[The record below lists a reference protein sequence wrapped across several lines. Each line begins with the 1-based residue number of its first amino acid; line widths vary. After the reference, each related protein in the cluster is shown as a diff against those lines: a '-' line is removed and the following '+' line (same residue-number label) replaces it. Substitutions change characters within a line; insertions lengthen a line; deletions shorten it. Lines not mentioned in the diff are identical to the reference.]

1 MSPVRYR
8 IWTQEDAERLK
19 ALILSGASAVRASA
33 ALNSPLTTVKLKARE
48 MGMPF
53 RHDRELKKELQRVL
67 KDR

>member
-33 ALNSPLTTVKLKARE
+33 ALNSLCF
-48 MGMPF
+48 GM
-53 RHDRELKKELQRVL
+53 E
-67 KDR
+67 

>member
-8 IWTQEDAERLK
+8 IWTEEDAERLK
-19 ALILSGASAVRASA
+19 ALILSGASAARASA
-33 ALNSPLTTVKLKARE
+33 ALRRPLTTVKLKARE

>member
-33 ALNSPLTTVKLKARE
+33 ALNRPLTTVKLKARK
-48 MGMPF
+48 MGTPSAMV
-53 RHDRELKKELQRVL
+53 EN
-67 KDR
+67 